1 MRGIIL
7 LIAVTLTASETLA
20 QPTFDD
26 RTNIVYVIGRV
37 TSATDR
43 TCLIDIGAVH
53 TVKSQDRLALFRPV
67 QGYFSPLGQVTAE
80 HVESTTTQC
89 NQSIK
94 AQPNDVVITVREL
107 SELRPGLRHRERIL
121 RRQVVRSFRQRSSTT
136 VNNLRTAEALSS
148 YQRSFPKW
156 ERNRAIVAGTLLSQ
170 RLQKSSDQRL
180 ERLQAQLNLM
190 RRHYMES
197 TDIVAAAGS
206 GWEGVMPVLAGQTA
220 AAGHALNVE
229 NAQEVPEDGEQKN
242 RLSTDELRSRVL
254 ARLFHLE
261 REQQNVLAMI
271 IASLL
276 DGTARQNSILLR
288 TAIAQTQFPD
298 LETDEQLME
307 DLELLLLDIRDSL

>member
-1 MRGIIL
+1 MRGTIL
-7 LIAVTLTASETLA
+7 LIAFTTCSSTLA

-37 TSATDR
+37 TSATDKS
-43 TCLIDIGAVH
+43 CLIDIGAVH
-53 TVKSQDRLALFRPV
+53 TVNSQDKLALFRPV
-67 QGYFSPLGQVTAE
+67 QGYFSPLGQITAE

-89 NQSIK
+89 AQRVK
-94 AQPNDVVITVREL
+94 AQPNDVVIAAREL
-107 SELRPGLRHRERIL
+107 SELRPGARHRERIL
-121 RRQVVRSFRQRSSTT
+121 RRQVVRSYRQRSSTT

-156 ERNRAIVAGTLLSQ
+156 ERNRATVAGTLLSQ
-170 RLQKSSDQRL
+170 RLQKSNDERL

-197 TDIVAAAGS
+197 TDIVAAAGP
-206 GWEGVMPVLAGQTA
+206 GWEGVMPILAGQTA
-220 AAGHALNVE
+220 AAGHALHVE
-229 NAQEVPEDGEQKN
+229 NEQEQPKEGEQKP
-242 RLSTDELRSRVL
+242 RLAADELRSRVF
-254 ARLFHLE
+254 ARVFHLE

-271 IASLL
+271 VASLL

-307 DLELLLLDIRDSL
+307 DLEVMLLDIRDSI